1 MAIDSIVILSTL
13 KKNLLLIFISSVTV
27 LFADYTSNISKISPE
42 IKQRMLK
49 GGSWRQG
56 CPIPLEK
63 LRYLH
68 LRYLDFYGNS
78 VMGEMIVHKDVSRE
92 VVEIFHELYTIG
104 YPIHKMKL
112 VSDYKGNDW
121 QSIEADNT
129 SAFNCRNATGSKKW
143 SKHSYGKAIDLNS
156 IENPYIS
163 RSGRISHKAS
173 LQYRKRVHQQD
184 TVADKAVLLN
194 NDKATM
200 IFKKYG
206 WKWGGD
212 WHGVKDYQHFFWSLN
227 QHGTHP

>member
-1 MAIDSIVILSTL
+1 MIKLLCITFGLST
-13 KKNLLLIFISSVTV
+13 I
-27 LFADYTSNISKISPE
+27 LFAQVGVYTLSDN
-42 IKQRMLK
+42 LK
-49 GGSWRQG
+49 MVMQKAGSWKRG
-56 CPIPLEK
+56 CPVPLQD
-63 LRYLH
+63 LRYL
-68 LRYLDFYGNS
+68 RMPYLGFDHKTH
-78 VMGEMIVHKDVSRE
+78 VGEMVVHKDVADE
-92 VVEIFHELYTIG
+92 VVHIFDALYNIS

-112 VSDYKGNDW
+112 VSYYKANDW

-173 LQYRKRVHQQD
+173 LKYRKRVHKVD
-184 TVADKAVLLN
+184 TPEDKALLLRH
-194 NDKATM
+194 DKATQ

-212 WHGVKDYQHFFWSLN
+212 WHGVKDYQHFYK
-227 QHGTHP
+227 